1 MYNFLLLKMYIC
13 RYLMYNSFSSI
24 KMQRNKWISRKFVLW
39 WATIFF
45 WVHIFST
52 RNIFGTYK
60 QKQGEL
66 STFCHSFVKQA
77 SSHTGWF
84 WEKKDFIT
92 KGPSFK
98 FSMEN
103 AILVMLVHENNSEFK
118 NTFSYR
124 SETIFF
130 YLIPQHLQ
138 SIMQNYIVWLPMM
151 IVVNKV
157 RVGELVSGKNV
168 KSMKT
173 TTGQYLWKSIFPMP
187 ENALYPG

>member
-13 RYLMYNSFSSI
+13 RYWMYNSFSSI
-24 KMQRNKWISRKFVLW
+24 KMQRKKWISRKFVLW

-84 WEKKDFIT
+84 WEKRISLQ
-92 KGPSFK
+92 KGQVLNSPWRMQFLLCWCMKIIPNSK
-98 FSMEN
+98 
-103 AILVMLVHENNSEFK
+103 ILFHIGPKL
-118 NTFSYR
+118 
-124 SETIFF
+124 FF
-130 YLIPQHLQ
+130 LPYSPASSVYHAKLYSLIA
-138 SIMQNYIVWLPMM
+138 NDDC
-151 IVVNKV
+151 
-157 RVGELVSGKNV
+157 GK
-168 KSMKT
+168 
-173 TTGQYLWKSIFPMP
+173 
-187 ENALYPG
+187 